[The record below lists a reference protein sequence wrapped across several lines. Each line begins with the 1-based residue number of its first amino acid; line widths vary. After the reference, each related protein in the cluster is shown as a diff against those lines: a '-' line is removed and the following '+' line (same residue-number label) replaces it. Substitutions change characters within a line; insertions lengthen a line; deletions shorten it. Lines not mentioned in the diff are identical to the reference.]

1 MNKSCQM
8 NKVRQVAG
16 NFIIILMV
24 LALAGCAAPTP
35 TALPMLKP
43 GDSVGGMI
51 VQKGAS
57 ESQSPPIWAFC
68 SPSTGEKPGVT
79 TEDCT
84 VPALPELSIGHGWFT
99 FDEATRDSE
108 WKVIT
113 WELYLDGQAI
123 DLNAFG
129 TFDADLP
136 QTGMPGHDPN
146 EEVITK
152 LRSWD
157 VLLTNLKPGTHVLRS
172 VTHQSEALDD
182 GLGFSSPAGTY
193 ELIVNFT
200 IEGG

>member
-1 MNKSCQM
+1 
-8 NKVRQVAG
+8 
-16 NFIIILMV
+16 
-24 LALAGCAAPTP
+24 
-35 TALPMLKP
+35 
-43 GDSVGGMI
+43 
-51 VQKGAS
+51 
-57 ESQSPPIWAFC
+57 
-68 SPSTGEKPGVT
+68 
-79 TEDCT
+79 
-84 VPALPELSIGHGWFT
+84 
-99 FDEATRDSE
+99 
-108 WKVIT
+108 
-113 WELYLDGQAI
+113 
-123 DLNAFG
+123 LNTFG